1 MLTEKRQKS
10 AFASI
15 RNASIYPR
23 DASHSATLREHN
35 HGLGGVVRYSGKH
48 KGGHFVHLA
57 LPCLPLYK
65 EATSHAIRPGACT
78 YHTQLHWKVK
88 VEILRDRGIVAYVCY
103 IQPPA
108 DRFTLH

>member
-57 LPCLPLYK
+57 LPRRSCIRKPAAIPGQVHAPLMHSYT
-65 EATSHAIRPGACT
+65 ERQRWR
-78 YHTQLHWKVK
+78 Y
-88 VEILRDRGIVAYVCY
+88 
-103 IQPPA
+103 
-108 DRFTLH
+108 